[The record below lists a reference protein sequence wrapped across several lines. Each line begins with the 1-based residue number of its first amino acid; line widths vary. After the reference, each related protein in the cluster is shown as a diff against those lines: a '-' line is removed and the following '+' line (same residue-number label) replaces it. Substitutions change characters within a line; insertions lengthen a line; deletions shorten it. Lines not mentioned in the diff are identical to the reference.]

1 MPGAPSATA
10 PGTGRSGGYAPG
22 VRAGA
27 LNAPLWFTAVRIAA
41 IPPLMVLIL
50 VDDIPGNR
58 WWAFGVFVAAC
69 ATDSIDGWL
78 ARSRG
83 LVTVSGAFL
92 DTLADKLLMSAAL
105 LALVETGD
113 VASWAAMV
121 IIGREFAV
129 TGLRMIAAAEDVII
143 SAGRFGKAKALSQN
157 VAVACIIAPVVN
169 AGVQDALL
177 YLALVLT
184 VLSGAHYFLVARW
197 RIFSRKGTTS
207 PDALREP

>member
-1 MPGAPSATA
+1 MLDGV
-10 PGTGRSGGYAPG
+10 RSGP
-22 VRAGA
+22 

-50 VDDIPGNR
+50 VDDIPGGR

-83 LVTVSGAFL
+83 LVTVAGAFL

-105 LALVETGD
+105 VALVETGD
-113 VASWAAMV
+113 VPSWAAMV

-129 TGLRMIAAAEDVII
+129 TGLRMIAASEDVII

-157 VAVACIIAPVVN
+157 VAVACIIAPGV
-169 AGVQDALL
+169 ATSVQDGLL

-197 RIFSRKGTTS
+197 RIFARKGTTS
-207 PDALREP
+207 ADALREP

>member
-1 MPGAPSATA
+1 MLRGV
-10 PGTGRSGGYAPG
+10 RSGS
-22 VRAGA
+22 
-27 LNAPLWFTAVRIAA
+27 LNAPLWFTAARIAA

-50 VDDIPGNR
+50 IDDIPGGR

-83 LVTVSGAFL
+83 LVTVAGAFL

-105 LALVETGD
+105 VALIETGD
-113 VASWAAMV
+113 VPAWAAMI

-129 TGLRMIAAAEDVII
+129 TGLRMVAAAEDVII
-143 SAGRFGKAKALSQN
+143 SAGKFGKAKALSQN
-157 VAVACIIAPVVN
+157 VAVACIIAPGV
-169 AGVQDALL
+169 AQSVQDTLL
-177 YLALVLT
+177 GLALVLT

-197 RIFSRKGTTS
+197 RIFSRETTTS
-207 PDALREP
+207 PEALREP